1 MAAEATTMRNYD
13 NTPRELTFEPIP
25 VFQFQ
30 RTLKDL
36 LDAGEISADLAL
48 KMLEQVLQIRY
59 FEVKLSELK
68 MGTDPKRPGFNYV
81 GASHLYAGQEPV
93 AVGVMAA
100 LRPDDYITS
109 THRGHG
115 HCMAKGGDMKLMMA
129 EVMGKE
135 IGYCRGRGGSMH
147 IADMTKNNLG
157 ANAIVG
163 GSYGIAV
170 GAAIAAKRLGQPQIV
185 AAFVGDG
192 SANNGIAHESMN
204 MASAM
209 HAPVVFVIENNGVGM
224 TCRVDEVT
232 NVDFLARRAAGYRMP
247 GEVVDGTNALAV
259 YDAARR
265 AADHARG
272 QKGPFLLECMTFRI
286 FGHSLSDDR
295 RSYRTREE
303 EELWLSQDGV
313 EKMKREVIDAGLM
326 TPEEVEQL
334 DHRVQEDVEE
344 VTDFAIA
351 AEYPDPKT
359 VMEGLFSNTLCETV
373 PPGFHTEGLNPG
385 DVKLPRDEEGRLFYG
400 EAVNEALRE
409 EMARDRRVV
418 LCGEDVAQYGG
429 AFGVTRGLRDTF
441 GPERVWN
448 TAISEACIVGS
459 GVGAAMAGLRPVVE
473 LMYIDFV
480 GLAMD
485 QIANQ
490 AAKVRY
496 MFGGRAEVP
505 LVIRT
510 QIGGGKGYAGQHSQS
525 LESWFTH
532 VPGLKI
538 AIPSTPYDVK
548 GLLKT
553 AIRDNDPVVFIEHQL
568 LYSGKEYKQVVPEE
582 EYTIP
587 FGVGDIKRSG
597 KDITIVSYSR
607 LVHEALAAAEAL
619 AAEGVEAEVIDP
631 RTLFPLDIDMII
643 ESVRKTGRVVLA
655 AQSCRTGSFLAE
667 VAAQIQERAFDYLD
681 APIMRVGAYDCP
693 PPMSPSL
700 ENEFLPNAEKI
711 AAAARQIL

>member
-1 MAAEATTMRNYD
+1 MRHYD
-13 NTPRELTFEPIP
+13 NEPRELTFDPVP

-36 LDAGEISADLAL
+36 LDAGELTKELAL
-48 KMLEQVLQIRY
+48 TMLEQVIQIRY
-59 FEVKLSELK
+59 FETKLSELK
-68 MGTDPKRPGFNYV
+68 MGTDQNRPGFNYV

-100 LRPDDYITS
+100 LAPDDYITS

-115 HCMAKGGDMKLMMA
+115 HCLAKGGDMKLMMA

-135 IGYCRGRGGSMH
+135 AGYCRGRGGSMH
-147 IADMTKNNLG
+147 IADMTRNNLG

-170 GAAIAAKRLGQPQIV
+170 GAAIAVKRLNEPEIV
-185 AAFVGDG
+185 ASFVGDG
-192 SANNGIAHESMN
+192 SANNGIAHEAMN
-204 MASAM
+204 MAAAL

-232 NVDFLARRAAGYRMP
+232 NVDFLARRAAGYGMP
-247 GEVVDGTNALAV
+247 GEVVDGTSTLAV

-265 AADHARG
+265 AAEFARNEG
-272 QKGPFLLECMTFRI
+272 GPFFLECMTFRI

-295 RSYRTREE
+295 RSYRSREE
-303 EELWLSQDGV
+303 EELWHSQDGV
-313 EKMKREVIDAGLM
+313 EKMKREAVDAGLM
-326 TPEEVEQL
+326 TADEVEAL
-334 DHRVQEDVEE
+334 DACVRQDVEE
-344 VTDFAIA
+344 VTDFAIE
-351 AEYPDPKT
+351 AEYPDAAG
-359 VMEGLFSNTLCETV
+359 VMDGLFSDTTSDTV
-373 PPGFHTEGLNPG
+373 PAGYHTEGLKPEG
-385 DVKLPRDEEGRLFYG
+385 LRVPRDEEGRLFYG

-418 LCGEDVAQYGG
+418 LFGEDVAQYGG
-429 AFGVTRGLRDTF
+429 AFGVTRGLWETF

-448 TAISEACIVGS
+448 TAISEACIAGS

-473 LMYIDFV
+473 LMYIDFA

-490 AAKVRY
+490 AAKVKY

-505 LVIRT
+505 FVLRT

-525 LESWFTH
+525 LESWFTQ
-532 VPGLKI
+532 VPGLKV
-538 AIPSTPYDVK
+538 AVPSTPYDAK

-553 AIRDNDPVVFIEHQL
+553 AIRDNNPVVFIEHQL

-587 FGVGDIKRSG
+587 FGVGDVKRAG
-597 KDITIVSYSR
+597 KDVTIVSYSR
-607 LVHEALAAAEAL
+607 MVHEALAAAELL
-619 AAEGVEAEVIDP
+619 AEDGVEAEVIDP
-631 RTLFPLDIDMII
+631 RTLFPFDVDLII
-643 ESVRKTGRVVLA
+643 ESVRKTGRLVLV
-655 AQSCRTGSFLAE
+655 AQSCRTGNFAGE
-667 VAAQIQERAFDYLD
+667 IAAQVQELGFDYLD

-693 PPMSPSL
+693 PPMSPTL
-700 ENEFLPNAEKI
+700 EDEFLPNAQKI
-711 AAAARQIL
+711 AAAARQVL